1 MSVSEIITRENA
13 IKALETEVEEK
24 NTAAKSDFYK
34 QSPAFMMSHKL
45 TTYRATWDGEA
56 QRAEIVSGERFAE
69 VSRIAKK
76 ISKTAA
82 EEVSNALKDLDETMR
97 KHTAKEYG
105 EDAAPNIKPIK
116 EILSRIYAALNVT
129 TIDQNGKPVK
139 AIATSAHARFIR
151 NGMTTNDKNAQTV
164 IKSARAEV
172 AKLLYLVSR
181 GEALTVKEKT
191 AKNTTATT
199 APAEDSKP
207 TPATEAATA
216 PEATPAAETATPAA
230 ETTAPAAETPAEA
243 SKKSGKKSA

>member
-24 NTAAKSDFYK
+24 NTAAKADFYK

-45 TTYRATWDGEA
+45 TTYRAAWDGEA

-105 EDAAPNIKPIK
+105 EDTAPNIKPIK
-116 EILSRIYAALNVT
+116 EILSRIYAALDVM
-129 TIDQNGKPVK
+129 TIDQSGKPVK

-151 NGMTTNDKNAQTV
+151 NGMTTNDRNAQTV

-191 AKNTTATT
+191 TKNTTATT
-199 APAEDSKP
+199 APAEEKP
-207 TPATEAATA
+207 AKTP
-216 PEATPAAETATPAA
+216 
-230 ETTAPAAETPAEA
+230 
-243 SKKSGKKSA
+243 KSGKKSA

>member
-24 NTAAKSDFYK
+24 NTAAKADFYK
-34 QSPAFMMSHKL
+34 QSPAFIMSHKL
-45 TTYRATWDGEA
+45 TTYRAVWDSEA

-105 EDAAPNIKPIK
+105 EDTAPNIKPIK

-139 AIATSAHARFIR
+139 AIATSAQARFIR

-199 APAEDSKP
+199 APAEDTKP
-207 TPATEAATA
+207 TETPAT
-216 PEATPAAETATPAA
+216 EATPAAETVTPAA
-230 ETTAPAAETPAEA
+230 ETTAPAAETPA
-243 SKKSGKKSA
+243 KTPKSGKKSA

>member
-13 IKALETEVEEK
+13 IKALANEVEEK
-24 NTAAKSDFYK
+24 NTAAKADFYK
-34 QSPAFMMSHKL
+34 QSPAFIMSHKL
-45 TTYRATWDGEA
+45 TTYRAAWDGEA
-56 QRAEIVSGERFAE
+56 QRAEIVSSERFAE

-82 EEVSNALKDLDETMR
+82 EEISNALKDLDETMR

-105 EDAAPNIKPIK
+105 EDTAPNIKPIK
-116 EILSRIYAALNVT
+116 EILSRIYAALDVM

-191 AKNTTATT
+191 TKNNTATT
-199 APAEDSKP
+199 APAEDTKP
-207 TPATEAATA
+207 TETPAT
-216 PEATPAAETATPAA
+216 EATPAAETA
-230 ETTAPAAETPAEA
+230 ETPAETP
-243 SKKSGKKSA
+243 KKSGKKSA

>member
-13 IKALETEVEEK
+13 IKALTDEVEEK

-45 TTYRATWDGEA
+45 TTYRAVWDGEA

-139 AIATSAHARFIR
+139 AIATSAQARFIR

-199 APAEDSKP
+199 APTEDTKP
-207 TPATEAATA
+207 TETPAT
-216 PEATPAAETATPAA
+216 EATPAAETVTPA
-230 ETTAPAAETPAEA
+230 ETTPAPAAETPAETPKK
-243 SKKSGKKSA
+243 SKKSA